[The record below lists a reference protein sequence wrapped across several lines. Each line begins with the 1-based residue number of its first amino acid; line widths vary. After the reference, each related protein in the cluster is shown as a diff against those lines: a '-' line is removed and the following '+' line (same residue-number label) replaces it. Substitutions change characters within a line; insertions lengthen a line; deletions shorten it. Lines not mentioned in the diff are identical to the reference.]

1 MLMSFFIP
9 NSAAESKNY
18 NIFGLAQ
25 LLWIVVPL
33 AILIVFCLIFR
44 NRKKEGRIPLII
56 LASTMLLLRVLNILS
71 LSLSFGMKD
80 GNRLYLLNY
89 VLLCRGFSHSQSTLK
104 LIS

>member
-33 AILIVFCLIFR
+33 AILIVSCLIFR
-44 NRKKEGRIPLII
+44 NRKKEGRIP
-56 LASTMLLLRVLNILS
+56 
-71 LSLSFGMKD
+71 
-80 GNRLYLLNY
+80 
-89 VLLCRGFSHSQSTLK
+89 
-104 LIS
+104 